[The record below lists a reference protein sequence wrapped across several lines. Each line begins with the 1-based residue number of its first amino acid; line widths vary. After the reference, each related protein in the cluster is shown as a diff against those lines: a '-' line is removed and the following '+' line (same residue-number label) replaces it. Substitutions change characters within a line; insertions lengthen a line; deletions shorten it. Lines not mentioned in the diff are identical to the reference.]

1 MDCLY
6 STFFAYCHLVLYV
19 AILRDPGHHRQMT
32 GLVRWLLSSQELKQ
46 LHGMRH
52 SNCT

>member
-32 GLVRWLLSSQELKQ
+32 GLVRWLLSSQQL